1 MVSNLILQVQQQLR
15 KNSWALPAC
24 LLFLASILVLREHM
38 FSDRKDLRTFLTLVL
53 ATMVP
58 LAYMDVSISSRSD
71 PIGLLVNFGGKV
83 LLMHTMFLAL
93 RFRLFWYNDV
103 FYLNCLNVAGFA
115 ASIAALAV
123 GFRSQLNI
131 TYFRDTIIL
140 VVLAIGAATVTEVLT
155 WGLHL
160 AKRYQREISLEILG
174 TASEYAEILA
184 FVPAVWIIFRS
195 DKKDSAPVTLTD
207 VEKRLAATAFFGF
220 LMGFYFFEDVIAA
233 FASGWEDTMASVAH
247 ILHFLLLG
255 DVSTFL
261 VFYAHNPEKAH
272 STFLQSFSD
281 FCIGESMV

>member
-1 MVSNLILQVQQQLR
+1 MASNLIWKAQQQLR
-15 KNSWALPAC
+15 KNPWLLPAC
-24 LLFLASILVLREHM
+24 LLLLASILVLREHM

-58 LAYMDVSISSRSD
+58 LAYMDVKISSRTD

-83 LLMHTMFLAL
+83 LMMHSVFLAL
-93 RFRLFWYNDV
+93 RFRLFWYSDV
-103 FYLNCLNVAGFA
+103 FYLNCLNVVGFFG
-115 ASIAALAV
+115 SLVALFV
-123 GFRSQLNI
+123 GFRSQMNI
-131 TYFRDTIIL
+131 TYFRDTITL
-140 VVLAIGAATVTEVLT
+140 LVLAVGAATVTEVLT

-195 DKKDSAPVTLTD
+195 DKKDSASVSLTPV
-207 VEKRLAATAFFGF
+207 ERRLAATVFFGF

-233 FASGWEDTMASVAH
+233 VASGWEDTMAAIAH
-247 ILHFLLLG
+247 ILHYLLLG
-255 DVSTFL
+255 DVSLFL

-272 STFLQSFSD
+272 STFLQSLSD
-281 FCIGESMV
+281 YCLSDSLV